1 MFDPSAPHIII
12 LLIVVLLLFGARRL
26 PGAAKSLGESMHIF
40 KRSVQGMSDDDA
52 QDAKTT
58 ATLQQ
63 SSLPVSP
70 QLTPAQPAFDP
81 AQVQQAQAQQA
92 QAQQAQAQQAQS
104 QQLADLQRQLNDLQ
118 RQNGGGNSATV
129 GGTGAPMSEA
139 QHGQQPF

>member
-40 KRSVQGMSDDDA
+40 KRSVQGMSEDETKDT
-52 QDAKTT
+52 KTT
-58 ATLQQ
+58 ATFQQ
-63 SSLPVSP
+63 STLPVAP
-70 QLTPAQPAFDP
+70 QLTPAPPAFDP
-81 AQVQQAQAQQA
+81 VQAQAQQP
-92 QAQQAQAQQAQS
+92 QA

-118 RQNGGGNSATV
+118 RQNGGSNSASV
-129 GGTGAPMSEA
+129 GGTGAPLSDA

>member
-40 KRSVQGMSDDDA
+40 KRSVQGMSDDEDK
-52 QDAKTT
+52 DNKTT
-58 ATLQQ
+58 ATFQQ
-63 SSLPVSP
+63 SSLPVTP
-70 QLTPAQPAFDP
+70 QLTPAQPPFDP
-81 AQVQQAQAQQA
+81 VQAQQA
-92 QAQQAQAQQAQS
+92 QGQQAQA

-118 RQNGGGNSATV
+118 RQNGGG
-129 GGTGAPMSEA
+129 TGAPLSEA

>member
-40 KRSVQGMSDDDA
+40 KRSVQGMSDDEAKDT
-52 QDAKTT
+52 KTT
-58 ATLQQ
+58 ATFQQ
-63 SSLPVSP
+63 SSLPVTP

-81 AQVQQAQAQQA
+81 AAQAQQA
-92 QAQQAQAQQAQS
+92 QAQAQGQQAQA

-118 RQNGGGNSATV
+118 RQNGGG
-129 GGTGAPMSEA
+129 TGAPLSEA

>member
-40 KRSVQGMSDDDA
+40 KRSVQGMSEDEPK
-52 QDAKTT
+52 DAKTT
-58 ATLQQ
+58 ATFQQ
-63 SSLPVSP
+63 SSLPVTP

-81 AQVQQAQAQQA
+81 AQAQPQQAPA
-92 QAQQAQAQQAQS
+92 QA

-129 GGTGAPMSEA
+129 GGTGAPLSEA